1 MFLTRVKSSDDSTSK
16 QILLPRLDENES
28 RSYSIAAASM
38 KNAYSPSSFLTFQMH
53 CFIRMFSSY
62 SPDWA
67 MGMFLDAIASPC
79 SYLCQSVSAVGQWV
93 SVTSQN
99 VVVFIKIIP
108 CPSLHCYSWSSHLAS
123 LTPWKHST
131 WRTSEWSSSAEDNM
145 VFKMWIIISRMGW
158 QSTQWKI
165 KILTPKK
172 AFVDPQQNVPYLIL
186 VCLARSS
193 AEFTGDDILDAVKKA
208 ERGENVT

>member
-93 SVTSQN
+93 GVTSQN
-99 VVVFIKIIP
+99 VVVFIKIIITLSK
-108 CPSLHCYSWSSHLAS
+108 PSLLLLVITLGFVDS
-123 LTPWKHST
+123 
-131 WRTSEWSSSAEDNM
+131 M
-145 VFKMWIIISRMGW
+145 
-158 QSTQWKI
+158 
-165 KILTPKK
+165 K
-172 AFVDPQQNVPYLIL
+172 AFN
-186 VCLARSS
+186 LAYVGMVELCRD
-193 AEFTGDDILDAVKKA
+193 GD
-208 ERGENVT
+208 